1 MLKRKLEK
9 TVVQHTHCIPR
20 SARPTMSS
28 TDPTGIVDLTQLVTG
43 TTNRVYPSED
53 AIVDVL
59 QARSRR
65 EMPWTWIR
73 DSILLSINPF
83 KVLENVNDASKR
95 QYQQLYTDVSPDES
109 SPTLQPHVYELA
121 VRIYLSMRR
130 RQESQSV
137 IFR

>member
-1 MLKRKLEK
+1 
-9 TVVQHTHCIPR
+9 
-20 SARPTMSS
+20 MSS

-59 QARSRR
+59 QARFRR